1 MGSWVSSRLA
11 WAGLQ
16 TLAKTWH
23 SCCFSED
30 QFEQGLAFL
39 PVNFLSPRGPQET
52 LVY

>member
-11 WAGLQ
+11 WASLE

-23 SCCFSED
+23 SCWFSED

-39 PVNFLSPRGPQET
+39 HVNFSSPRVPQET